1 MDTLE
6 KQNLPALS
14 IQPKESPKSVWQRA
28 KARIFTK
35 DNFNKGAVIATVA
48 TTGSLANA
56 DYVVTDVLTNIGLA
70 VTAAATIG
78 VAWLGFTAGIAIW
91 RNLRAAAK

>member
-1 MDTLE
+1 MTKNE
-6 KQNLPALS
+6 VQTVSAVKKQPRFQTFLN
-14 IQPKESPKSVWQRA
+14 R
-28 KARIFTK
+28 
-35 DNFNKGAVIATVA
+35 GAVVATVA
-48 TTGSLANA
+48 TATGAARASY
-56 DYVVTDVLTNIGLA
+56 DVTAIIDNLGLA

>member
-1 MDTLE
+1 MTE
-6 KQNLPALS
+6 QQKTALVLV
-14 IQPKESPKSVWQRA
+14 QKKPNRLQKHVNR
-28 KARIFTK
+28 
-35 DNFNKGAVIATVA
+35 GAVALAAA
-48 TTGSLANA
+48 TTGSLTMAA
-56 DYVVTDVLTNIGLA
+56 YDVTDILTNLGLA

>member
-1 MDTLE
+1 MTEQQKTALVLVQ
-6 KQNLPALS
+6 KKPNSLQNHVNRGALAL
-14 IQPKESPKSVWQRA
+14 VA
-28 KARIFTK
+28 
-35 DNFNKGAVIATVA
+35 A
-48 TTGSLANA
+48 TTGSLTMAA
-56 DYVVTDVLTNIGLA
+56 YDVTDILTNLGLA

>member
-1 MDTLE
+1 MTKNE
-6 KQNLPALS
+6 VQTVSTVKKQSRFQTYLN
-14 IQPKESPKSVWQRA
+14 RA
-28 KARIFTK
+28 
-35 DNFNKGAVIATVA
+35 AVVATVA
-48 TTGSLANA
+48 TATGAASAA
-56 DYVVTDVLTNIGLA
+56 YDVSEILDNLGLA

>member
-1 MDTLE
+1 MTEQQQMGLVLIQ
-6 KQNLPALS
+6 KKPNRLQKFVNRGVVALAAAS
-14 IQPKESPKSVWQRA
+14 
-28 KARIFTK
+28 T
-35 DNFNKGAVIATVA
+35 GVA
-48 TTGSLANA
+48 ANA
-56 DYVVTDVLTNIGLA
+56 AYDVSDIITNLGLA

>member
-1 MDTLE
+1 MTKNE
-6 KQNLPALS
+6 VQTVSTVKKQSRLQTFLN
-14 IQPKESPKSVWQRA
+14 R
-28 KARIFTK
+28 
-35 DNFNKGAVIATVA
+35 GAVVATVA
-48 TTGSLANA
+48 TATGAASAA
-56 DYVVTDVLTNIGLA
+56 YDVSEILDNLGLA

>member
-1 MDTLE
+1 MTEQQKIGLLQTQVK
-6 KQNLPALS
+6 KQSSLQTILN
-14 IQPKESPKSVWQRA
+14 R
-28 KARIFTK
+28 
-35 DNFNKGAVIATVA
+35 GAVVATVA
-48 TTGSLANA
+48 SATSMSRAEY
-56 DYVVTDVLTNIGLA
+56 DVTDILTNLGLA

>member
-1 MDTLE
+1 MTEQQKNGLV
-6 KQNLPALS
+6 L
-14 IQPKESPKSVWQRA
+14 IQKKPNRLQKYVNR
-28 KARIFTK
+28 
-35 DNFNKGAVIATVA
+35 GAVALTAA
-48 TTGSLANA
+48 TTGSLTMAA
-56 DYVVTDVLTNIGLA
+56 YDVTDIITNLGLA

>member
-1 MDTLE
+1 MTEQQKLGLAQVQVK
-6 KQNLPALS
+6 KQSRFQTYLN
-14 IQPKESPKSVWQRA
+14 R
-28 KARIFTK
+28 
-35 DNFNKGAVIATVA
+35 GAVVATVA
-48 TTGSLANA
+48 TATGAASAA
-56 DYVVTDVLTNIGLA
+56 YDVSEILDNLSLA

>member
-1 MDTLE
+1 MTE
-6 KQNLPALS
+6 QQKTALVLVQKKS
-14 IQPKESPKSVWQRA
+14 NSPQKHVNR
-28 KARIFTK
+28 
-35 DNFNKGAVIATVA
+35 GAVALAAA
-48 TTGSLANA
+48 TTGSLTMAA
-56 DYVVTDVLTNIGLA
+56 YDVTDILTNLGLA

>member
-1 MDTLE
+1 MTEQQKIGLAQVQVK
-6 KQNLPALS
+6 KQSRLQTFLN
-14 IQPKESPKSVWQRA
+14 R
-28 KARIFTK
+28 
-35 DNFNKGAVIATVA
+35 GAVVA
-48 TTGSLANA
+48 VVASAGGVANA
-56 DYVVTDVLTNIGLA
+56 AEGYDTSAIIANLGLA

>member
-1 MDTLE
+1 MT
-6 KQNLPALS
+6 KQIAQQETKQKYPRL
-14 IQPKESPKSVWQRA
+14 QRFGNRFA
-28 KARIFTK
+28 V
-35 DNFNKGAVIATVA
+35 GAVAA
-48 TTGSLANA
+48 TTGAIASA
-56 DYVVTDVLTNIGLA
+56 DYVVTDIVTNLGLA

>member
-1 MDTLE
+1 MTEQQKLGLAQVQVK
-6 KQNLPALS
+6 KQSRFQTYLN
-14 IQPKESPKSVWQRA
+14 R
-28 KARIFTK
+28 
-35 DNFNKGAVIATVA
+35 GAVFATVA
-48 TTGSLANA
+48 TATVAASAA
-56 DYVVTDVLTNIGLA
+56 YDVSEILDNLGLA

>member
-1 MDTLE
+1 M
-6 KQNLPALS
+6 
-14 IQPKESPKSVWQRA
+14 
-28 KARIFTK
+28 TK
-35 DNFNKGAVIATVA
+35 NEVQTVPTVKKHSRFQTFLNRGAVALTA
-48 TTGSLANA
+48 ASTGSLTMAA
-56 DYVVTDVLTNIGLA
+56 YDVTDIITNLGLA

>member
-1 MDTLE
+1 MTEQQKMGLVLVQ
-6 KQNLPALS
+6 KKPNPLQKYVN
-14 IQPKESPKSVWQRA
+14 R
-28 KARIFTK
+28 
-35 DNFNKGAVIATVA
+35 GAVALTAA
-48 TTGSLANA
+48 TTGSLTMAA
-56 DYVVTDVLTNIGLA
+56 YDVTDIITNLGLA

>member
-1 MDTLE
+1 MIEQQKMGLVLVQQ
-6 KQNLPALS
+6 KPNRLQKFAN
-14 IQPKESPKSVWQRA
+14 R
-28 KARIFTK
+28 
-35 DNFNKGAVIATVA
+35 GAVALA
-48 TTGSLANA
+48 AASTGSLTMAA
-56 DYVVTDVLTNIGLA
+56 YDVTDILTNLGLA

>member
-1 MDTLE
+1 MTEQQKMGLVLVQ
-6 KQNLPALS
+6 KKPNRLQKYLN
-14 IQPKESPKSVWQRA
+14 R
-28 KARIFTK
+28 
-35 DNFNKGAVIATVA
+35 GAVALTAA
-48 TTGSLANA
+48 TTGSLTMAA
-56 DYVVTDVLTNIGLA
+56 YDVTDIITNLGLA

>member
-1 MDTLE
+1 M
-6 KQNLPALS
+6 
-14 IQPKESPKSVWQRA
+14 
-28 KARIFTK
+28 TK
-35 DNFNKGAVIATVA
+35 NHLIATENTQQKYPHLQRIVNRGALALAAASTGVA
-48 TTGSLANA
+48 ANA
-56 DYVVTDVLTNIGLA
+56 SYDVTDIITNLGLA

>member
-1 MDTLE
+1 MTKNDIA
-6 KQNLPALS
+6 LPQA
-14 IQPKESPKSVWQRA
+14 QKTQSPRLQKIVNR
-28 KARIFTK
+28 
-35 DNFNKGAVIATVA
+35 GAVALAAASTGVA
-48 TTGSLANA
+48 ANA
-56 DYVVTDVLTNIGLA
+56 AYDVTDIITNLGLA

>member
-1 MDTLE
+1 MTNKVQTVQKVQ
-6 KQNLPALS
+6 KQS
-14 IQPKESPKSVWQRA
+14 RIQTFLNR
-28 KARIFTK
+28 
-35 DNFNKGAVIATVA
+35 GAVVA
-48 TTGSLANA
+48 TLASGTAAARA
-56 DYVVTDVLTNIGLA
+56 DYDVSAIITNLGLA

>member
-1 MDTLE
+1 M
-6 KQNLPALS
+6 
-14 IQPKESPKSVWQRA
+14 
-28 KARIFTK
+28 TK
-35 DNFNKGAVIATVA
+35 DQQNHLSVIHAQQVSAPNRAQTLLNRGAVVATVA
-48 TTGSLANA
+48 TATGAASAA
-56 DYVVTDVLTNIGLA
+56 YDVSEILDNLGLA

>member
-1 MDTLE
+1 MTEQQKMGLVLVQ
-6 KQNLPALS
+6 KKPNRLQKYVN
-14 IQPKESPKSVWQRA
+14 R
-28 KARIFTK
+28 
-35 DNFNKGAVIATVA
+35 GAVALTA
-48 TTGSLANA
+48 ASTGSLTMAA
-56 DYVVTDVLTNIGLA
+56 YDVSEILDNLGLA

>member
-1 MDTLE
+1 MTEQQKMGLVLIQ
-6 KQNLPALS
+6 KKPNRLQKFVNRGSVALAAAS
-14 IQPKESPKSVWQRA
+14 
-28 KARIFTK
+28 T
-35 DNFNKGAVIATVA
+35 GVA
-48 TTGSLANA
+48 ANA
-56 DYVVTDVLTNIGLA
+56 AYDVTDVITNLGLA